1 MDNKELKWK
10 NVPSDWA
17 LCFNQNCPMHER
29 CLRWLAA
36 QLAPEELTICRCV
49 MPQALKKGQCPH
61 FATAEKVRMARGF
74 MHLYDKVLKDD
85 YTSLRKTL
93 TSMLS
98 GKRYYYEYRRGD
110 RLLSPENQ
118 EKIRQLFAS
127 RGYADSVRFD
137 DYEEEF
143 VFPWP

>member
-1 MDNKELKWK
+1 
-10 NVPSDWA
+10 
-17 LCFNQNCPMHER
+17 
-29 CLRWLAA
+29 
-36 QLAPEELTICRCV
+36 
-49 MPQALKKGQCPH
+49 
-61 FATAEKVRMARGF
+61 MARGF

-110 RLLSPENQ
+110 RQLSPENQ
-118 EKIRQLFAS
+118 EKICQLFAS
-127 RGYADSVRFD
+127 RGYADNVRFD
-137 DYEEEF
+137 DFEEEF